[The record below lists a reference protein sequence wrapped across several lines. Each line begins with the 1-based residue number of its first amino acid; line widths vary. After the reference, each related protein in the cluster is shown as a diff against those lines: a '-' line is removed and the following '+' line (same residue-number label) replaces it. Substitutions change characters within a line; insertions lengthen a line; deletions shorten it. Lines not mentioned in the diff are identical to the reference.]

1 MIRSFY
7 IAATAMA
14 TQAQRMDAL
23 ANNIT
28 NVDTT
33 GYKKDMLVSRS
44 FSDVLMERL
53 NDPYVISATKQIGLQ
68 NNGIHID
75 EIVTDFSQSGFDET
89 ARLSDLALEGSG
101 FFVLETPDGPRYT
114 RDGNFF
120 VNADGYLVS
129 ADGYYVSGTRGRIHV
144 GADDFS
150 VNRSGDVSVNGQVV
164 NTLRLAAFDDL
175 TGLRK
180 DGNNLYYNYTNQA
193 VRTPDDIEVK
203 QGYLETSN
211 VDTAEEMV
219 RMMELTRSF
228 SFNQRVLSMID
239 QSLEKSVSEVGRI

>member
-14 TQAQRMDAL
+14 TQTDRMDIL
-23 ANNIT
+23 TNNLT

-33 GYKKDMLVSRS
+33 GYKKDKLISRS

-53 NDPYVISATKQIGLQ
+53 NDPYVISATNQIGMQ

-75 EIVTDFSQSGFDET
+75 EVITDFSQSGFEET
-89 ARLSDLALEGSG
+89 ARPSDLALEGAG
-101 FFVLETPDGPRYT
+101 FFVVETPEGNMYT

-120 VNADGYLVS
+120 VNADGDLVN
-129 ADGYYVSGTRGRIHV
+129 ADGHYVAGTNGRIRV
-144 GADDFS
+144 GVGEFAINGAGEVIVDGNI
-150 VNRSGDVSVNGQVV
+150 VNKV
-164 NTLRLAAFDDL
+164 RLAAFDDL

-180 DGNNLYYNYTNQA
+180 NADNLYTNYTNQP
-193 VRTPDDIEVK
+193 VRTPAETAVK

-228 SFNQRVLSMID
+228 SFNQRVLSMLD
-239 QSLEKSVSEVGRI
+239 QSLDKTVNEVGRV

>member
-7 IAATAMA
+7 IAGTAMA
-14 TQAQRMDAL
+14 TQADRMDVL
-23 ANNIT
+23 TNNLT

-33 GYKKDMLVSRS
+33 GYKKDKLISRS

-53 NDPYVISATKQIGLQ
+53 NDPYVISATNQIGLQ

-75 EIVTDFSQSGFDET
+75 EIVTDFSQSGFEET
-89 ARLSDLALEGSG
+89 ARPSDLALEGTG
-101 FFVLETPDGPRYT
+101 FFVVETPQGDMYT

-120 VNADGYLVS
+120 VNADGDLVN
-129 ADGYYVSGTRGRIHV
+129 ADGYYVAGTNGHIRAGTGDFAINAAGEVTV
-144 GADDFS
+144 GGQT
-150 VNRSGDVSVNGQVV
+150 VNRV
-164 NTLRLAAFDDL
+164 RLAAFDDL

-180 DGNNLYYNYTNQA
+180 NADNLYTNFTNQP
-193 VRTPDDIEVK
+193 VRTPAQIQVK
-203 QGYLETSN
+203 QGFLETSN

-228 SFNQRVLSMID
+228 SFNQRVLSMVD
-239 QSLEKSVSEVGRI
+239 QSLQKTVNEVGRV

>member
-14 TQAQRMDAL
+14 TQTDRMDVL
-23 ANNIT
+23 TNNLT

-33 GYKKDMLVSRS
+33 GYKKDKLISRS

-53 NDPYVISATKQIGLQ
+53 NDPYVISATNQIGLQ

-89 ARLSDLALEGSG
+89 ARPSDLALEGAG
-101 FFVLETPDGPRYT
+101 FFVVETPQGDMYT

-120 VNADGYLVS
+120 VNAQGDLVN
-129 ADGYYVSGTRGRIHV
+129 ADGHYVAGTNGHIRVGSGQFAINSAGEVIV
-144 GADDFS
+144 GGQI
-150 VNRSGDVSVNGQVV
+150 VNRV
-164 NTLRLAAFDDL
+164 RLAAFDDL

-180 DGNNLYYNYTNQA
+180 NGNNLYTNSTNQP
-193 VRTPDDIEVK
+193 VRTPDQINVK

-219 RMMELTRSF
+219 RMLELTRSF
-228 SFNQRVLSMID
+228 SFNQRVLSMLD
-239 QSLEKSVSEVGRI
+239 QSLEKTVNEVGRV

>member
-7 IAATAMA
+7 IAGTAMA
-14 TQAQRMDAL
+14 TQADRMDVL
-23 ANNIT
+23 TNNIT

-33 GYKKDMLVSRS
+33 GYKKDMLISRS

-53 NDPYVISATKQIGLQ
+53 NDPYVISATNQIGLQ

-75 EIVTDFSQSGFDET
+75 EVVTDFSQSGFEET
-89 ARLSDLALEGSG
+89 ARPSDLALEGSG
-101 FFVLETPDGPRYT
+101 FFVIETPQGQMYT

-120 VNADGYLVS
+120 VDDQGDLVTS
-129 ADGYYVSGTRGRIHV
+129 DGYYVAGTNGRINV
-144 GADDFS
+144 GAADFAINAAGE
-150 VNRSGDVSVNGQVV
+150 VIVDGQVK
-164 NTLRLAAFDDL
+164 NTVRIASFDDL

-180 DGNNLYYNYTNQA
+180 NADNLYTNYTNQP
-193 VRTPDDIEVK
+193 VRTPADTAVK
-203 QGYLETSN
+203 QGFLETSN

-228 SFNQRVLSMID
+228 SFNQRVLTMID
-239 QSLEKSVSEVGRI
+239 QSLEKTVNEVGRV